1 MTRSTINPTRYRAL
15 FVGLLL
21 LAGCSLGGAII
32 MSQLTGRHPAESLI
46 FVFGAVVL
54 ALLGALARQVGRAG
68 DRAALEKIAK
78 GAIAVGAL
86 LLLQRIAWDFYGPQ
100 MLDASRT
107 VFRPSLAFLPF
118 LWLAAIVVLQSRA
131 ALRLSWLLWAG
142 VVLIVLPS
150 LCWYVGLSPAREG
163 VAAVVVWVVLANPL
177 FMLLLTS
184 LPQYQEQ
191 IDQHAAEI
199 SQMRERTELMDKLA
213 ESERRFNLVLQ
224 SLEVGVWEAWVGPP
238 EGRLWTPRFYELVG
252 YTPGELPATEENLK
266 SLMHPDERD
275 AVWRKGVAQLRAAE
289 IMDVDFRLKTQHRG
303 YRWFNSRA
311 KAHHGPDG
319 RITRIT
325 GAITDIHEQRLSNDA
340 LRMAQAELTRL
351 AYRDTLTDQYNR
363 RYFDEHFQRE
373 WERAHRT
380 REPLALLLIDLD
392 HFKAYNDHY
401 GHPVGDRCL
410 VQVAALLARGAGRS
424 ADIVA
429 RLGGEEFGVVLPGT
443 SAAGAEE
450 VAQRIRAQ
458 LAEAAIAHA
467 GAPIG
472 RVTVSIGVSVTTARD
487 GPDTAALLDQA
498 DKALYEAKRRGR
510 DGVMIYG
517 SNPLTR
523 TGEHPAG

>member
-1 MTRSTINPTRYRAL
+1 MTRSSINPTRYRAL

-54 ALLGALARQVGRAG
+54 ALLGALARRVGRAG
-68 DRAALEKIAK
+68 DRTALEKVAK

-131 ALRLSWLLWAG
+131 ALRLSGLLGAG

-199 SQMRERTELMDKLA
+199 SEMRDRAELLDKLA

-238 EGRLWTPRFYELVG
+238 EGRLWSPRFYELLG
-252 YTPGELPATEENLK
+252 YTPEELPLSEEGFKAL
-266 SLMHPDERD
+266 LHPEERD
-275 AVWRKGVAQLRAAE
+275 AIWGKGLAQLKAAE
-289 IMDVDFRLKTQHRG
+289 IMDVDFRLKTRHRG

-311 KAHHGPDG
+311 KANHGPDG
-319 RITRIT
+319 RIQRMA
-325 GAITDIHEQRLSNDA
+325 GAITDIHEQRLANDA
-340 LRMAQAELTRL
+340 LRMAQTELTRL

-373 WERAHRT
+373 WDRARRT

-443 SAAGAEE
+443 SAVGAEE
-450 VAQRIRAQ
+450 VAQRIRAH
-458 LAEAAIAHA
+458 LKEAAIPHA
-467 GAPIG
+467 GAPG
-472 RVTVSIGVSVTTARD
+472 GLVTLSIGVSAISERE
-487 GPDTAALLDQA
+487 GPGPAELLDQA
-498 DKALYEAKRRGR
+498 DKAMYEVKRRGR
-510 DGVMIYG
+510 DGAMIYG
-517 SNPLTR
+517 SSPLTR
-523 TGEHPAG
+523 TGEHLAG